1 MDKLII
7 KYKLKSQI
15 DNEIERDIAK
25 VAKKHKFVLMGSGL
39 NMRDNFRDIEYGRNN
54 GDKESNQA

>member
-1 MDKLII
+1 MDNLII

-25 VAKKHKFVLMGSGL
+25 VAKKHNFVFMGSGL
-39 NMRDNFRDIEYGRNN
+39 NMRDNYRDIEYGR
-54 GDKESNQA
+54 DKKD